1 MDYYLFYMGVFLLV
15 FGGVLL
21 VFGVMYNSSISEIE
35 KKQRNLNQ
43 SLFEYLRKTNFNK
56 TKTIYLN
63 DYATYNKREDSKK
76 IIGIDSKNKKIAL
89 VDYEKEKVIIADF
102 RDILSYE
109 IYENGSNA
117 TIGGNVGG
125 IFGGIF
131 NAETNGMCKDLK
143 LIIRLNSYENAQIV
157 YNIISNTT
165 FNMGL
170 NKSTDQ
176 YRKCVSSLQ
185 ELVSFL
191 EVIKWENRTM
201 NNS

>member
-1 MDYYLFYMGVFLLV
+1 MDYYLLYMGIFLLV

-21 VFGVMYNSSISEIE
+21 VFCVIHNSNISEVE
-35 KKQRNLNQ
+35 KRQRSLNQ
-43 SLFEYLRKTNFNK
+43 TLSEYLRETNFNK
-56 TKTIYLN
+56 TKIIYLN
-63 DYATYNKREDSKK
+63 DYATYNKGMDSKK
-76 IIGIDSKNKKIAL
+76 IIGIDNENKKIAL
-89 VDYEKEKVIIADF
+89 VDYEKAKMLIVDF

-109 IYENGSNA
+109 IYENGSNS

-125 IFGGIF
+125 FFGGIF
-131 NAETNGMCKDLK
+131 SAETNGMCKDLK

-157 YNIISNTT
+157 YNIISNTA

-170 NKSTDQ
+170 NKSADQ

-191 EVIKWENRTM
+191 EVIKCENRNT